1 MFTRVRQLAEVSASG
16 AVIGLLG
23 GAVVGGLAAIVGQP
37 VGWALTG
44 AVTLGVPLAVVG
56 AAYGVLVG
64 LGHAKPGVFAPAALV
79 WFVGFPLARLV
90 HETGTP
96 VLLGGSPTPPDDVVT
111 FLAYQAMVSLGFA
124 IGFTW
129 LFERITPPWL
139 VSIKEHNPV
148 AEQVYARYAVH
159 AAAVWEARER
169 KRARRATRRQGN
181 QPAAA
186 TGAAARAR
194 HPRSP

>member
-1 MFTRVRQLAEVSASG
+1 VSVAQARQLAEVSATG
-16 AVIGLLG
+16 AVIGVLA
-23 GAVVGGLAAIVGQP
+23 GAVVGGLAAFAGQP

-44 AVTLGVPLAVVG
+44 AVTLAVPLALLG
-56 AAYGVLVG
+56 AVYGVLVG
-64 LGHAKPGVFAPAALV
+64 LGRAKPGMFAPAALL

-129 LFERITPPWL
+129 LYERLTPPWL
-139 VSIKEHNPV
+139 LRIKEHNPL
-148 AEQVYARYAVH
+148 AERAYARYARH

-169 KRARRATRRQGN
+169 KRARRAARTGSRP
-181 QPAAA
+181 PAALG
-186 TGAAARAR
+186 TAARSR
-194 HPRSP
+194 NPRSS